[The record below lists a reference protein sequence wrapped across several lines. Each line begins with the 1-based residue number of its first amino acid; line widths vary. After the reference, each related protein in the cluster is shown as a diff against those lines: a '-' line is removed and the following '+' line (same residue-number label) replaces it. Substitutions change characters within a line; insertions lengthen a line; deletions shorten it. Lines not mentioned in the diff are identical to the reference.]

1 MANPGFRSLL
11 AFWIG
16 GASRPKEQTEYK
28 KLPNSVII
36 GNYYPINVVANSV
49 NFSNSISQ
57 LPNSVV
63 TGNILYIIP
72 NPIITSGIMLSGTNS
87 PIIAGKRVL

>member
-36 GNYYPINVVANSV
+36 GNYYPINIVASGV
-49 NFSNSISQ
+49 NFSNSILQ
-57 LPNSVV
+57 LSNSVIAS
-63 TGNILYIIP
+63 NILYVIP

-87 PIIAGKRVL
+87 PIVANKRVL

>member
-57 LPNSVV
+57 LPN
-63 TGNILYIIP
+63 
-72 NPIITSGIMLSGTNS
+72 PIITSGIMLSGTNS